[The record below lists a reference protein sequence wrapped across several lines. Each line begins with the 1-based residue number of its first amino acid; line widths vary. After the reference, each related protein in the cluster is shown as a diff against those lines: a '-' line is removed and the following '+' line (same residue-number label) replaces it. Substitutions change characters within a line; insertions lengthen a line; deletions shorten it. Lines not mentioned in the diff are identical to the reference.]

1 MDIKT
6 KALYDYLIEHT
17 PSFTQEWLKC
27 QEIRTGSHYSLD
39 APPEI
44 QEKIKEQNGKY
55 FKLMA
60 ESLFRNEQEMKKAI
74 SDWTKQTASQRAN
87 SDTSLSEVTRNGGH
101 FRRLMLNY
109 VERFAEQTE
118 HQVTI
123 KDLMDWVQKM
133 NIAFDYVMETFTN
146 NFLNILLDRLSSQS
160 NLINELSAPVITL
173 TDNVG
178 LLPIIGDIDTTR
190 AKSILETTLQQST
203 EAGISYLIIDL
214 SGVVMV
220 DTMVAQQIFHLIE
233 SLALIGVQT
242 ILTGIR
248 PEVAM
253 TAIQLGIDF
262 SEIQTE
268 NSLKRVIL
276 TLAKKLNRDLETG
289 HE

>member
-6 KALYDYLIEHT
+6 KDLYDYLIEKT
-17 PSFTQEWLKC
+17 PLFTQEWLKL

-39 APPEI
+39 APPEVT
-44 QEKIKEQNGKY
+44 EKIKEQIGKY
-55 FKLMA
+55 LELIA
-60 ESLFRNEQEMKKAI
+60 DSLFQTEEEMKKSI
-74 SDWTKQTASQRAN
+74 SDWTAQTASHRAT
-87 SDTSLSEVTRNGGH
+87 SDTSLTEVTRGGGH
-101 FRRLMLNY
+101 FRRLLMGF
-109 VERFAEQTE
+109 VERFAEQTDLD
-118 HQVTI
+118 VTI
-123 KDLMDWVQKM
+123 KDLMYWIQKM
-133 NIAFDYVMETFTN
+133 NTALDYVMETFTD

-203 EAGISYLIIDL
+203 DSGISYLIIDL

-220 DTMVAQQIFHLIE
+220 DTMVAQQIFQLIE
-233 SLALIGVQT
+233 SLTLIGVQT

-253 TAIQLGIDF
+253 TAVQLGIDF

-268 NSLKRVIL
+268 NSLQRVIL
-276 TLAKKLNRDLETG
+276 TFAKKLDRDLNT
-289 HE
+289 

>member
-6 KALYDYLIEHT
+6 KALYDYLIEST
-17 PSFTQEWLKC
+17 ASFTEEWMKC

-39 APPEI
+39 APPEVT
-44 QEKIKEQNGKY
+44 EKIKEQNGKY
-55 FKLMA
+55 FNLVA
-60 ESLFRNEQEMKKAI
+60 ESLFQTEQEMRKSI
-74 SDWTKQTASQRAN
+74 SEWTEQTASQRAN
-87 SDTSLSEVTRNGGH
+87 SDTSLTEVTRNGGH
-101 FRRLMLNY
+101 FRRLLMEFI
-109 VERFAEQTE
+109 ERFAEQTDL
-118 HQVTI
+118 QVTI
-123 KDLMDWVQKM
+123 KDLMHWVKKI
-133 NIAFDYVMETFTN
+133 NTSFDYVMETFTD

-203 EAGISYLIIDL
+203 DSGISYLIIDL

-220 DTMVAQQIFHLIE
+220 DTMVAQQIFQLIE
-233 SLALIGVQT
+233 SLTLIGVQT

-253 TAIQLGIDF
+253 TAVQLGIDF

-276 TLAKKLNRDLETG
+276 TFAKKLDRDLNT
-289 HE
+289 